1 VNRQNINATTAESF
15 LTLAAIQNQSLMR
28 KSQVGKLYSFK
39 FPKRKSEIQG
49 IVLDYNDELTLLKR
63 VYDYS
68 TDGFTVFKNEKVE
81 AIQGEYEKFAA
92 KILKAKNY
100 SPLKE
105 PKIPIDSLESLLS
118 YIDKKYNL
126 IQLDTKDGEAFDVV
140 KYLGFEDGLYHF
152 DELTTRA
159 KWRYK
164 LRLPTREINYISFG
178 NDYLNSLKL
187 VTKLKI
193 QRTI

>member
-1 VNRQNINATTAESF
+1 MS
-15 LTLAAIQNQSLMR
+15 

-49 IVLDYNDELTLLKR
+49 IVLNYNDDWTLIKR
-63 VYDYS
+63 TNDYS
-68 TDGFTVFKNEKVE
+68 TDGFTVFKNERVE

-140 KYLGFEDGLYHF
+140 KYLGFEADLYQF

-164 LRLPTREINYISFG
+164 LKLPAKEIKYISFG

-187 VTKLKI
+187 VTKFKTK
-193 QRTI
+193 RKTTKTGS